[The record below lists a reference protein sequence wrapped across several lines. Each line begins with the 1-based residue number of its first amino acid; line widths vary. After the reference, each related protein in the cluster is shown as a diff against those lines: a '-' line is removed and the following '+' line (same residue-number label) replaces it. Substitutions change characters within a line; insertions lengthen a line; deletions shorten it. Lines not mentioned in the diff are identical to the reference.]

1 MTRKPVGTAELLEW
15 IEEDWVGLWELASLG
30 GLDDGVPLDTVI
42 AFVLESVE
50 PGLRAGVIR
59 LGRVF
64 QTPSGA
70 FEPIEE
76 SLAETL
82 ALIRNGVRRDKPDVD
97 IDLWFDSV
105 PPSATRRR
113 PGVS

>member
-1 MTRKPVGTAELLEW
+1 MQ
-15 IEEDWVGLWELASLG
+15 EDWLGLWEIAHVG
-30 GLDDGVPLDTVI
+30 GIDGGVPLDSVI
-42 AFVLESVE
+42 EFVITSVE

-64 QTPSGA
+64 HSASPGQ
-70 FEPIEE
+70 FEEIDLP
-76 SLAETL
+76 LLDTL
-82 ALIRNGVRRDKPDVD
+82 DLIRHGIRKDRTDVD

-105 PPSATRRR
+105 PPNDHPVRR